1 MHTITELRA
10 RFRGSSVSKRVLVV
24 QPAFSAN
31 AYVAHAHSLGWEV
44 LDRVLC
50 GESSEAFVAA
60 EGGGEAE
67 EGQVVAG
74 M

>member
-1 MHTITELRA
+1 MGIALEAAAISRSKSTWGSVNVYFTAAAPRRSVDGRA
-10 RFRGSSVSKRVLVV
+10 
-24 QPAFSAN
+24 N
-31 AYVAHAHSLGWEV
+31 

-67 EGQVVAG
+67 EG
-74 M
+74 